1 MSDAPIRRT
10 QPYDDDL
17 IAPAL
22 SGLIGGSG
30 YWRAGTLAGFTDVGD
45 YLAGRGER
53 VPDQYKGWGWSRF
66 IGRIGA
72 VALRASAFH
81 VRPDLR
87 EVLLRMLEVWAETP
101 FADPDVRRR
110 MRTGTIELADDD
122 VYAARD
128 GDGAVLVLHGLG
140 AGEKGR
146 HFVELRAGEA
156 DAPAPG
162 RIVEAEP
169 VPSASWET
177 PARLRR
183 LAGLVREHGPA
194 PWDRAAATA
203 LAQATGLSRAAAAL
217 LLAGIPDVSYGY
229 RGLDTEARK
238 VMGLKQSE
246 ADAGERELMG
256 LGVPARLDLLAAVL
270 PDDPEQL
277 WRQGG
282 QTALAER
289 IAEAWRAQQGV
300 RPAISETTLA
310 VAAEHNTVRMA
321 PAAVCALFADPTSDP
336 VLTRDPD
343 TRLRA
348 SSVIG
353 HGWEGEEGF
362 HFKERLSVACEAIDW
377 IYAELPAGDP
387 VREGV
392 PQVVSLL
399 RERLAHPRL
408 LLDADGNRLR
418 GRTVAELWPVFSG
431 AEAYGDAV
439 EPLDHPTLD
448 DGLVVVAEAGFD
460 RRGERGAPGIYFRPG
475 KYGADERS
483 QRLEVVVDSE
493 GSNLARVRWLRGAA
507 CERVVERI
515 TSQALP
521 PGRYETDP
529 RLSAPDVVDEVAA
542 RTGLGTDAAALYLQ
556 LLALPAPTDR
566 RVRRWNHWTP
576 AHHKAAMTE
585 LVEASLVVV
594 DRRPRAGRGVFL
606 PGDWAAADKPFHPME
621 TWKAELL
628 GARLI
633 AGKVRSVPVAGP
645 LPELFA
651 RAWQSR
657 VVATGLGDGP
667 PGVRSSDDGGP
678 ARGATRPAGRVPVGA

>member
-1 MSDAPIRRT
+1 MSDALIRRT
-10 QPYDDDL
+10 PPHDDDL

-22 SGLIGGSG
+22 SGFVEGSG
-30 YWRAGTLAGFTDVGD
+30 YWRAGTLAGFADAGD
-45 YLAGRGER
+45 YLAGRGEG
-53 VPDQYKGWGWSRF
+53 VPAQYKGWGWSRF

-81 VRPDLR
+81 VRPELR
-87 EVLLRMLEVWAETP
+87 EVLLSMLEVWAETP

-110 MRTGTIELADDD
+110 MRTGTIELAEDD
-122 VYAARD
+122 VYAARN
-128 GDGAVLVLHGLG
+128 GDGALLVLHGL
-140 AGEKGR
+140 ATGEQGR
-146 HFVELRAGEA
+146 HFVELRTGQT
-156 DAPAPG
+156 DPPTPG
-162 RIVEAEP
+162 RIVASEP

-177 PARLRR
+177 PERLRR
-183 LAGLVREHGPA
+183 LAALVREHGPA
-194 PWDRAAATA
+194 PWDREAATA
-203 LAQATGLSRAAAAL
+203 LARATGLSHAAAAL

-238 VMGLKQSE
+238 AMGLKQSE
-246 ADAGERELMG
+246 ADAGERELMP
-256 LGVPARLDLLAAVL
+256 LRVPARLDLLAAVL

-277 WRQGG
+277 WRPGG
-282 QTALAER
+282 QAALAER

-300 RPAISETTLA
+300 RPAIPETTLA
-310 VAAEHNTVRMA
+310 VAAEHDSVRMA
-321 PAAVCALFADPTSDP
+321 PAAVCTLFADPASDP

-353 HGWEGEEGF
+353 HGWEGDEGF
-362 HFKERLSVACEAIDW
+362 RFKERLAVACAAIDW

-392 PQVVSLL
+392 PQVVALL
-399 RERLAHPRL
+399 RERLAHPGL

-418 GRTVAELWPVFSG
+418 GRTVADLLPVFPG
-431 AEAYGDAV
+431 AETYLDAV

-475 KYGADERS
+475 KYHADERS
-483 QRLEVVVDSE
+483 RRLEAVVDAE
-493 GSNLARVRWLRGAA
+493 GSNLARVRWLRGPECA
-507 CERVVERI
+507 RIVERI
-515 TSQALP
+515 TSPGLP
-521 PGRYETDP
+521 PGGYETDP

-542 RTGLGTDAAALYLQ
+542 KTGLGADAAALYLQ
-556 LLALPAPTDR
+556 VLALPAPTDR
-566 RVRRWNHWTP
+566 RVRRWNQWTP
-576 AHHKAAMTE
+576 AHHKAVTAE
-585 LVEASLVVV
+585 LVESSLVVA

-606 PGDWAAADKPFHPME
+606 PGAWAAADKPYHPME

-633 AGKVRSVPVAGP
+633 AGKIRSRPLTGP

-657 VVATGLGDGP
+657 SL
-667 PGVRSSDDGGP
+667 
-678 ARGATRPAGRVPVGA
+678 

>member
-1 MSDAPIRRT
+1 MSDASIPRT
-10 QPYDDDL
+10 PPYDDAL

-22 SGLIGGSG
+22 SGFVEGSG
-30 YWRAGTLAGFTDVGD
+30 YWRAGTLAGFADAGD
-45 YLAGRGER
+45 YLTGRGEG
-53 VPDQYKGWGWSRF
+53 VPAQYKGWGWSRL

-81 VRPDLR
+81 VRPELR
-87 EVLLRMLEVWAETP
+87 EVLLRTLEVWAETP

-110 MRTGTIELADDD
+110 MRTGTIELAEDG

-128 GDGAVLVLHGLG
+128 SAGALLVLHGL
-140 AGEKGR
+140 ATGEQGK
-146 HFVELRAGEA
+146 HFVELRTGQV
-156 DAPAPG
+156 DPPAPG
-162 RIVEAEP
+162 RILATEP

-183 LAGLVREHGPA
+183 LAGLVRENGPA
-194 PWDRAAATA
+194 PWDRAAATD
-203 LAQATGLSRAAAAL
+203 LARATGLSQAAAAL

-246 ADAGERELMG
+246 ADAGERELMA
-256 LGVPARLDLLAAVL
+256 LRVPARLDLLAAVL

-277 WRQGG
+277 WQPGG

-289 IAEAWRAQQGV
+289 IAEAWCAQQGV
-300 RPAISETTLA
+300 RPAIPEATLA
-310 VAAEHNTVRMA
+310 VAAEHDSVRMA
-321 PAAVCALFADPTSDP
+321 PAAVCTLFADPASDP

-362 HFKERLSVACEAIDW
+362 RFKERLAVACAAIDW

-392 PQVVSLL
+392 PQVVALL

-408 LLDADGNRLR
+408 LLDADGNSLR
-418 GRTVAELWPVFSG
+418 GRTVAELLPVFPG
-431 AEAYGDAV
+431 AAAYLDAV

-475 KYGADERS
+475 KYGADERA
-483 QRLEVVVDSE
+483 QRLEAVVDAE
-493 GSNLARVRWLRGAA
+493 GSNLARVRWLRGPECA
-507 CERVVERI
+507 RVVERI
-515 TSQALP
+515 TSQTLP
-521 PGRYETDP
+521 PGGYETDP
-529 RLSAPDVVDEVAA
+529 RLSAPEVVDEVAA
-542 RTGLGTDAAALYLQ
+542 ETGLGTDAAALYLQ
-556 LLALPAPTDR
+556 VLALPAPTDR
-566 RVRRWNHWTP
+566 RVRRWNRWTP
-576 AHHKAAMTE
+576 AHHKAVTAE

-606 PGDWAAADKPFHPME
+606 PGEWAAADKPFHPME
-621 TWKAELL
+621 TWKADLL
-628 GARLI
+628 GARRI
-633 AGKVRSVPVAGP
+633 AGKIRSVPFAGP

-657 VVATGLGDGP
+657 S
-667 PGVRSSDDGGP
+667 R
-678 ARGATRPAGRVPVGA
+678 